1 MDIERSFF
9 GRQEVLSLLKK
20 RVLDLKDGYRQN
32 IAFVGPQYIGKTSIL
47 QKFVADLDDKDLITV
62 YINFERKDFHYFFVN
77 FIGTVL
83 YNFAKSQGL
92 EPHQEIGLLLE
103 AVKSRLP
110 LTVAAVKHVQL
121 LAEKKR
127 MADAFEELIT
137 LLETFSQ
144 EANKFCIIIFDE
156 FHYLEDFGI
165 PDAFQELGK
174 RIMTQKRCLYLMA
187 SSLHQVARKIL
198 SEKLSLL
205 FGHFEIID
213 IEPFALKTSQDFI
226 SHSLKEIQMKD
237 QLKNFLV
244 DFTGGH
250 PFYLNMLV
258 GELAQLCQ
266 AHRQNEI
273 FLPFLSLAVENTI
286 FSRWGILSRH
296 FEILTES
303 LAWPKDAQGTA
314 RLLIALAEQKNN
326 IAEIIPSAELKKTA
340 VKQKIAKLLELGL
353 VDRSGNFY
361 YLKDKLFRYWIKYI
375 LKRRLDLIGL
385 DQRDEKARFREEF
398 ARAVN
403 DFQLVSQ
410 KDLSSRIIE
419 LLTCFGDDAF
429 NFHGRRYSLPS
440 FQKFK
445 SSKVRVNPDRLLDII
460 KAYSSDGPWVVVLNE
475 QNLSENDVTA
485 LLSEMKKTGHRST
498 KKVIVSLRG
507 LESPVRLKALQE
519 KMWIWNE
526 GELNFLL
533 NMYNKPYIVK

>member
-9 GRQEVLSLLKK
+9 GRQEILGLLKK
-20 RVLDLKDGYRQN
+20 RALDLKDGYRQN
-32 IAFVGPQYIGKTSIL
+32 IAFLGPQYIGKTSIL
-47 QKFVADLDDKDLITV
+47 QRFITDLDDKDFITV
-62 YINFERKDFHYFFVN
+62 YINFERKDFQYFFAN

-92 EPHQEIGLLLE
+92 EPHQEVDLLLE
-103 AVKSRLP
+103 TVKGRLP

-127 MADAFEELIT
+127 FADAYQELIA
-137 LLETFSQ
+137 LLEVFSQ
-144 EANKFCIIIFDE
+144 EADKFCVIIFDE
-156 FHYLEDFGI
+156 FHHLEEFDI
-165 PDAFQELGK
+165 PEAFQELGK

-213 IEPFALKTSQDFI
+213 IEPFTLKVSQEFI
-226 SHSLKEIQMKD
+226 ACNLGTIQMKD

-250 PFYLNMLV
+250 PFYLNMLL
-258 GELAQLCQ
+258 GELVQLCQ
-266 AHRQNEI
+266 VHRQGEV

-303 LAWPKDAQGTA
+303 LAYPKDAQGTA
-314 RLLIALAEQKNN
+314 RLLIALSEQKNN
-326 IAEIIPSAELKKTA
+326 IADIIPAAELKKTA
-340 VKQKIAKLLELGL
+340 VKQKIAKLIELDL

-361 YLKDKLFRYWIKYI
+361 YLKDKMFRYWIKYV
-375 LKRRLDLIGL
+375 LKRRLHLIGL
-385 DQRDEKARFREEF
+385 DPQKERAMFREEF
-398 ARAVN
+398 AKAVS
-403 DFQLVSQ
+403 DFQLASQ
-410 KDLSSRIIE
+410 KDMPSRITE

-429 NFHGRRYSLPS
+429 SFHGRRYSLPS
-440 FQKFK
+440 FKKFK
-445 SSKVRVNPDRLLDII
+445 SSKVRVGPDHELDVI
-460 KAYSSDGPWVVVLNE
+460 KAYSPEGPWLVVLND
-475 QNLSENDVTA
+475 QNLSENDVSV
-485 LLSEMKKTGHRST
+485 LLSEVKKAGQRPS
-498 KKVIVSLRG
+498 KKVIVSLKS

-526 GELNFLL
+526 GELNFLF